1 MKTEKRLYS
10 IALALTALVL
20 LLILISSSALASTLQ
35 CDSPTRTYAYIANP
49 SSNNV
54 SVIDTATN
62 TIISTVDVGQ
72 FPLGIA
78 VTPDGKKVYVANSNS
93 NNISVIDAAT
103 KTVTVTINAG
113 NTPRGVAV
121 TPNGKKVYVANYG
134 SNNVSVIDTATN
146 NVTVTLNVG
155 KCPFGV
161 AVTPNGTKVYV
172 ANSNSNNVSVIDTAT
187 NTVTSTG
194 DVGQFPF
201 GVAVTPDGAKVYVTN
216 FGSNNVSVIDAA
228 TKNVTATV
236 NAGGY
241 PYGVAVTPDGTK
253 VYVTNY
259 GSNNVSVIDTATNK
273 ATYTVNV
280 GSINVAFGKFI
291 STLQVTGTV
300 TEPVLPIANFSTN
313 VTSGSTPLSVQFT
326 DLSKNTTGWNWNFGD
341 GANSTQRNPMH
352 TYSTASNY
360 TVVLTVSNVN
370 GTDAKS
376 SYITVSDGV
385 NVPDAAF
392 TASQTLGNAP
402 LNVSFNDKSTGSPT
416 SWIWYFGDGTNSTL
430 QNPVYKFS
438 KSGLYSVAL
447 TASNAAGSS
456 SVTKFSYITVS
467 NGVNAPDAA
476 FTASQTSGNAP
487 LNVSFNDKSTG
498 SPTSWKWYFGDS
510 TNSTQQNPVHT
521 FSKLGLYTVTLS
533 ASNAGGSSSVT
544 KSIYITV
551 SNGVNAPVAAF
562 SAVPTS
568 GSAPLSVSFTD
579 KSTGSPTSLQWYFGD
594 STNSTQK
601 NPVHIYSKAG
611 KYTASLT
618 VNNPGGSSTK
628 TMSAYVTVK

>member
-1 MKTEKRLYS
+1 MKSEKRLYS

-62 TIISTVDVGQ
+62 TLISTVDVGQ

-93 NNISVIDAAT
+93 NNISVIGAAT

-146 NVTVTLNVG
+146 TVTATVNVGQFPLGVAVTTDGTKVYVANYGSNNVSVIDTVTNKVTVIVNVG
-155 KCPFGV
+155 KWPFGV
-161 AVTPNGTKVYV
+161 AVTPDGTKVYV
-172 ANSNSNNVSVIDTAT
+172 ANSNSNNISVIDT
-187 NTVTSTG
+187 
-194 DVGQFPF
+194 
-201 GVAVTPDGAKVYVTN
+201 
-216 FGSNNVSVIDAA
+216 A

-236 NAGGY
+236 NVGGY

-259 GSNNVSVIDTATNK
+259 GSNNVSVIDTATK
-273 ATYTVNV
+273 KVTSTVNV

-291 STLQVTGTV
+291 STLQVTDTV

-313 VTSGSTPLSVQFT
+313 VTSGSTPLLVQFT

-341 GANSTQRNPMH
+341 GANSTQWNPMH

-385 NVPDAAF
+385 N
-392 TASQTLGNAP
+392 
-402 LNVSFNDKSTGSPT
+402 
-416 SWIWYFGDGTNSTL
+416 
-430 QNPVYKFS
+430 
-438 KSGLYSVAL
+438 
-447 TASNAAGSS
+447 
-456 SVTKFSYITVS
+456 
-467 NGVNAPDAA
+467 APDAA
-476 FTASQTSGNAP
+476 FTAPQTSGNAP

-521 FSKLGLYTVTLS
+521 FSKPGLYTVTLSASNAGGSSSVTKSRYSTVLNGVNAPDAAFSASPTSGSAPLNVSFTDKSTGFPTSWQWYLGDGTNSTQKNPGCIFSKPGLYTVTLS

-551 SNGVNAPVAAF
+551 SNGVNAPVAAI
-562 SAVPTS
+562 SASPTS

-579 KSTGSPTSLQWYFGD
+579 KSIGSPTSWQWYFGD

-628 TMSAYVTVK
+628 TMSAYVTAK